1 MQTADW
7 YFDFIS
13 PYAYFGMLRLTGL
26 SNDLEIRYRPVL
38 FAALL
43 EHWGQKGPAE
53 IPTKRAWTYRS
64 CTWWATRH
72 GIPFRF
78 PAAHPFNPLPYL
90 RLAVAAGNTAQAVQ
104 LIFRALWTTGADP
117 SDVQVL
123 TALARSLD
131 VDQSR
136 LSEQDVKDALRLET
150 EQALAR
156 GVFGVPTLIVDEQLF
171 WGADATDFA
180 RAYLADPGIVATDEM
195 KRVTMLP
202 MGASR
207 KLGDFGGN
215 LRFKPCPR

>member
-13 PYAYFGMLRLTGL
+13 PYAYFGLLRLAEL

-43 EHWGQKGPAE
+43 DHWGQKGPAE
-53 IPTKRAWTYRS
+53 IATKRAWTYRS
-64 CTWWATRH
+64 CTWWAMRH

-90 RLAVAAGNTAQAVQ
+90 RLAVAAGNTARAVQ
-104 LIFRALWTTGADP
+104 MIFRALWTTGADP

-131 VDQSR
+131 VDQSH

-202 MGASR
+202 MGVSR
-207 KLGDFGGN
+207 KL
-215 LRFKPCPR
+215 R

>member
-7 YFDFIS
+7 YFDVIS
-13 PYAYFGMLRLTGL
+13 PYAYFGLVRLAEL

-38 FAALL
+38 FPALL

-64 CTWWATRH
+64 CTWWATQH

-90 RLAVAAGNTAQAVQ
+90 RLAVAAGNTAQAVR

-136 LSEQDVKDALRLET
+136 LSEQDVKDTLRLET

-202 MGASR
+202 MGVSR
-207 KLGDFGGN
+207 KL
-215 LRFKPCPR
+215 R